1 MEQNIIKENQ
11 RFKITPQGGG
21 SPPKPLYK
29 YTVIIFVKS
38 VDNKL
43 NMLKIISMK
52 NKKQDS
58 KMTKAELEKA
68 IRQLEKIR
76 NNQAVWNTFNKHMKG
91 ALVYR
96 LGKFRRLLREK

>member
-1 MEQNIIKENQ
+1 
-11 RFKITPQGGG
+11 
-21 SPPKPLYK
+21 
-29 YTVIIFVKS
+29 
-38 VDNKL
+38 
-43 NMLKIISMK
+43 MK

-76 NNQAVWNTFNKHMKG
+76 NYQAVWNTFYKHMKG

>member
-1 MEQNIIKENQ
+1 
-11 RFKITPQGGG
+11 
-21 SPPKPLYK
+21 
-29 YTVIIFVKS
+29 
-38 VDNKL
+38 
-43 NMLKIISMK
+43 MK

-76 NNQAVWNTFNKHMKG
+76 NNQAVWNTFNKHMQG
-91 ALVYR
+91 GIMYR

>member
-1 MEQNIIKENQ
+1 
-11 RFKITPQGGG
+11 
-21 SPPKPLYK
+21 
-29 YTVIIFVKS
+29 
-38 VDNKL
+38 
-43 NMLKIISMK
+43 MLKIISMK

-76 NNQAVWNTFNKHMKG
+76 NYQAVWNTFYKHMKG